1 MLSPRLGLILKHRME
16 KENGVVADS
25 SFRGAAKRLLE
36 PKFGWGHESWVEEL
50 ASEIEKMHFDPTWTS
65 EQVLRYVSNYVKS
78 CGHQSPSAV
87 NHQRK
92 DL

>member
-1 MLSPRLGLILKHRME
+1 MLGPRFAKVMLEQYRKVNKMGI
-16 KENGVVADS
+16 ADS
-25 SFRGAAKRLLE
+25 SRFAKYLE
-36 PKFGWGHESWVEEL
+36 PKYGWGHETWVEEL
-50 ASEIEKMHFDPTWTS
+50 ASEIEKMHFDPTWSS
-65 EQVLRYVSNYVKS
+65 EQILRYVSNYVKS

>member
-16 KENGVVADS
+16 KENGMVADS
-25 SFRGAAKRLLE
+25 SFRGAAKKLLE
-36 PKFGWGHESWVEEL
+36 PKFGWGHEAWVEEL
-50 ASEIEKMHFDPTWTS
+50 ALEIEKMHFDPTWSS
-65 EQVLRYVSNYVKS
+65 EQILRYVSNYVKS
-78 CGHQSPSAV
+78 CGHESPSTV

>member
-1 MLSPRLGLILKHRME
+1 MILKYQRD

-36 PKFGWGHESWVEEL
+36 PKFGWGHEAWVEEL
-50 ASEIEKMHFDPTWTS
+50 ASEIEKMHFDPTWKS
-65 EQVLRYVSNYVKS
+65 EQILRYVSKYVRS
-78 CGHQSPSAV
+78 CGHDSPSSV

>member
-16 KENGVVADS
+16 KENGMVADS
-25 SFRGAAKRLLE
+25 SFRGAAKKLLE
-36 PKFGWGHESWVEEL
+36 PKFGWGHEAWVEEL
-50 ASEIEKMHFDPTWTS
+50 ALEIEKMHFDPTWSS
-65 EQVLRYVSNYVKS
+65 EQILRYVSNYVKS
-78 CGHQSPSAV
+78 CGHQNPSTV

>member
-1 MLSPRLGLILKHRME
+1 MLSPRLGMILKYQRD

-36 PKFGWGHESWVEEL
+36 PKFGWGHEAWVEEL
-50 ASEIEKMHFDPTWTS
+50 ASEIEKMHFDPTWKS
-65 EQVLRYVSNYVKS
+65 EQILRYVSKYVRS
-78 CGHQSPSAV
+78 CGHDSPSSV

>member
-1 MLSPRLGLILKHRME
+1 MILKYQRE

-36 PKFGWGHESWVEEL
+36 PKFGWGHEAWVEEL
-50 ASEIEKMHFDPTWTS
+50 ASEIEKMHFDPTWKS
-65 EQVLRYVSNYVKS
+65 EQILRYVSKYVRS
-78 CGHQSPSAV
+78 CGHDSPSSV